1 MTGFKSKRAAAQD
14 KLEQWDMPSEAFNAW
29 WDSDYD
35 DSTNPYEKDT
45 FAYWAWAGWQAA
57 LAQPAQ
63 EPVAWMVTYQDG
75 SREVVY
81 EAPSNLH
88 PDYSDI
94 PTSITPFYTT
104 PPAAQPAQEPV
115 CPECKAGVLYECVA
129 CSSNNYPPQGAQ
141 KPVAWMYDWLCEG
154 KLITGWI
161 AHSDSEIPQLMGS
174 NIRPLYTAPPQRT
187 WVGLT
192 DEDCK
197 GMSAGDKVVAMWAD
211 RTLKEKNNG

>member
-1 MTGFKSKRAAAQD
+1 MTGYQSKRAAAQD

-35 DSTNPYEKDT
+35 DSANPYEKDT

-63 EPVAWMVTYQDG
+63 EPV
-75 SREVVY
+75 
-81 EAPSNLH
+81 
-88 PDYSDI
+88 
-94 PTSITPFYTT
+94 
-104 PPAAQPAQEPV
+104 
-115 CPECKAGVLYECVA
+115 CPECKAEVLYECVA

-174 NIRPLYTAPPQRT
+174 NIRPLYTAPPQRP
-187 WVGLT
+187 WVELT
-192 DEDCK
+192 K
-197 GMSAGDKVVAMWAD
+197 GEIESWDLPDNLTRVEFAWFVETKL
-211 RTLKEKNNG
+211 REKNT

>member
-1 MTGFKSKRAAAQD
+1 MER
-14 KLEQWDMPSEAFNAW
+14 EALKIAL
-29 WDSDYD
+29 DYVLRTTHWTEGRD
-35 DSTNPYEKDT
+35 RHDT
-45 FAYWAWAGWQAA
+45 LKAINAA

-63 EPVAWMVTYQDG
+63 EPM
-75 SREVVY
+75 
-81 EAPSNLH
+81 
-88 PDYSDI
+88 
-94 PTSITPFYTT
+94 
-104 PPAAQPAQEPV
+104 

-187 WVGLT
+187 WVEPTVGEWFKWWCASPVADAIEAEIDFADFLII
-192 DEDCK
+192 
-197 GMSAGDKVVAMWAD
+197 AQAVVAK
-211 RTLKEKNNG
+211 LKEKNT